1 MNRLPEDAFSYYVSL
16 GPERS
21 YQDVAKKYGVSKR
34 TVTRIAKNDGWQG
47 RLESI
52 ERNARQNVDQKLAET
67 IEQMN
72 ERHLKSVRVVQA
84 KAIEALRALPIDD
97 AAAAVRALDLG
108 IRQERLIRG
117 EPSERSAVQIEDV
130 IRSEYERWMVTSDDE
145 DEDDEDLEAAP

>member
-145 DEDDEDLEAAP
+145 DEDDEDLEEAP